1 MHSRRHAS
9 ILENLQKLLKLKL
22 IFNYDLLYSRLA
34 PGKHSIESLE
44 SKDRNRTMI
53 IYARAHAPR
62 NAFELSVSALSECV
76 RLGIIDPAK
85 WQLIGVGGYDSNP
98 VCNLGNK
105 GNDSCIKMI
114 QNVPEPEYKKML
126 LNADLGLALMIS
138 PHSSLAPLDFAAAG
152 MVVVTNSFETKTQES
167 FDKISPNFVVAE
179 PSLNGIVDGIS
190 RAISISDRNRNSK
203 DKNSN
208 FNWPNSWEDE
218 RCYGKPL
225 FDKVKLWFGHDSAF
239 PFED

>member
-1 MHSRRHAS
+1 
-9 ILENLQKLLKLKL
+9 LTT
-22 IFNYDLLYSRLA
+22 
-34 PGKHSIESLE
+34 GKHLKTSFE
-44 SKDRNRTMI
+44 SKDRNRTLI
-53 IYARAHAPR
+53 IYARTIEKR
-62 NAFELSVSALSECV
+62 NAYELTLSAVSECV
-76 RLGIIDPAK
+76 RIGIIDPAK
-85 WQLIGVGGYDSNP
+85 WQLIGVGGSNSEH
-98 VCNLGNK
+98 VCNLGRK
-105 GNDSCIKMI
+105 GNKACIKMI

-126 LNADLGLALMIS
+126 LNADIGLALMIS

-167 FDKISPNFVVAE
+167 FDEISPNFVVAE

-190 RAISISDRNRNSK
+190 RAISMSDKNRNSK

-208 FNWPNSWEDE
+208 FNWPTSWEDE

-239 PFED
+239 PFDN